1 MERMKII
8 RERTYYL
15 SPASQI
21 ILSVDLT
28 GDVVRA
34 DLDLAIRTAIR
45 QHARLTSKIV
55 QEENGDC
62 YFEVDPDD
70 DAWEVAIVDRDD
82 DDEDALESLIHEQER
97 QAFDFENGELLR
109 FFVINH
115 KDYSQLVI
123 VAHHLV
129 GDGLALVYL
138 VLDIMLH
145 LSGAGPK
152 TANAPLQQFDL
163 TTLPA
168 TVKLPLML
176 RILCRSMNLQWRRS
190 RHIFRTADYQRM
202 FDHYWEA
209 RETGLSTASVAGE
222 QLAQLMA
229 AAGAHRLSLDAILAT
244 AFLQAAR
251 YENTAAIAVNLRESA
266 NEGMGH
272 FSTGVSFQHTFDESR
287 SFWENTASV
296 QQRIDDKLKNDQKK
310 YFMLK
315 FMAILEPT
323 LIDAAYFSAFDGLQ
337 DASAA
342 RIRDMYGYGG
352 SGKGVSLT
360 NLNRLPIPD
369 RYGPFGIEKLVVIPS
384 LAPNATRVV
393 GAATLGE
400 QMILSMQYPAGGQT
414 ERNQQIFAAACACLE
429 TIAAEQATEA

>member
-1 MERMKII
+1 MEREKII

-21 ILSVDLT
+21 ILSVNLT
-28 GDVVRA
+28 GDVVRE
-34 DLDLAIRTAIR
+34 DLDKAIRAAVR

-70 DAWEVAIVDRDD
+70 DAWEIAIVNRDSNGAD
-82 DDEDALESLIHEQER
+82 MLEALIHEQER

-115 KDYSQLVI
+115 MDHRQLVI

-138 VLDIMLH
+138 VRDIMLH
-145 LSGAGPK
+145 LSVAK
-152 TANAPLQQFDL
+152 TETTIAPLQQYDL

-190 RHIFRTADYQRM
+190 RHIFRLADYQRM
-202 FDHYWEA
+202 FENYWED
-209 RETGLSTASVAGE
+209 RETGLCTASIADA
-222 QLAQLMA
+222 QLARLTA
-229 AAGAHRLSLDAILAT
+229 AAEVHRLSLDTILAA

-251 YENTAAIAVNLRESA
+251 YENTASIAVNLRDA
-266 NEGMGH
+266 GNEGMGH
-272 FSTGVSFQHTFDESR
+272 YSTGISFQHAYDDSR
-287 SFWENTASV
+287 SFWENAAAV
-296 QQRIDDKLKNDQKK
+296 QQRIGEKLQDNQKK

-315 FMAILEPT
+315 FMATVEPT

-360 NLNRLPIPD
+360 NLNLLPIPD
-369 RYGPFGIEKLVVIPS
+369 RYGSFGISKLVVIPP

-393 GAATLGE
+393 SAATLGQ
-400 QMILSMQYPAGGQT
+400 QMTLSMLYPIGGQA

-429 TIAAEQATEA
+429 TISGEQAANE